1 MSAWVPQ
8 RGGTLLITSGT
19 NQDPDKK
26 HLFIICTNP
35 DKNGQ
40 VLLVSISSRRD
51 KYDDTT
57 CTLRSNVHAFLNRAS
72 YVSYSYA
79 LIESASDL
87 QKRVANGTIEQRE
100 DLKLSILEEICA
112 GFAKSAETPPEC
124 QIFYEQNKS
133 L

>member
-40 VLLVSISSRRD
+40 VLLVSICSRQD
-51 KYDDTT
+51 KYDDKT
-57 CTLRSNVHAFLNRAS
+57 CTLGPSVHAFLNRKS
-72 YVSYSYA
+72 YVSYRHA
-79 LIESASDL
+79 RIESASDL
-87 QKRVANGTIEQRE
+87 QKRVANGTIEPLTN
-100 DLKLSILEEICA
+100 LKDTILEEICV
-112 GFAKSAETPPEC
+112 GFAKSDKTPRKC
-124 QIFYEQNKS
+124 QIFYDKNTS
-133 L
+133 S